1 MRISDWSSDV
11 CSSDRRERRVSA
23 GNLPN
28 RGNAGSVVVT
38 DPRNGEVLAMAS
50 YPLYDPSD
58 FVNGI
63 SSTRWEFLN
72 SNEADKPILNRA
84 IQGVYAP
91 GSTCK
96 LFSGIAAMVH
106 GLRPPEQPFVDTGTF
121 TVRSDE
127 RRVGKGCVRTCRSR
141 WSQYI

>member
-11 CSSDRRERRVSA
+11 CSSDRRERRFSA

-91 GSTCK
+91 G
-96 LFSGIAAMVH
+96 
-106 GLRPPEQPFVDTGTF
+106 
-121 TVRSDE
+121 RSE
-127 RRVGKGCVRTCRSR
+127 EHTSELQSLMRISYAVFCLKKKKTNYKHT
-141 WSQYI
+141 QMQHTITTQHK